1 MANKPTDIAKPGAG
15 QPERR
20 ITKAEVH
27 AVSFTGP
34 IPPPEA
40 LAAYDQICPGAADR
54 IIGMAERQ
62 ATHRQSLE
70 KTAIQGNV
78 SHAKLGQIFGFI
90 LGMVALLGGIYLL
103 ATGKSAEGY
112 ATVLGTLGTLAG
124 IFVYGRRRQE
134 QEREQKQLQKVEKP

>member
-1 MANKPTDIAKPGAG
+1 M
-15 QPERR
+15 
-20 ITKAEVH
+20 
-27 AVSFTGP
+27 
-34 IPPPEA
+34 
-40 LAAYDQICPGAADR
+40 AAYDQICPGAADR